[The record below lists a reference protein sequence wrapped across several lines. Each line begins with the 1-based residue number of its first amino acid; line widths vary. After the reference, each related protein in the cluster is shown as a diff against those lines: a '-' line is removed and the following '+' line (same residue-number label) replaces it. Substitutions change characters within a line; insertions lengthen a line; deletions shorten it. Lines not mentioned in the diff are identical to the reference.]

1 MEDIAAMEAG
11 LFSMNIAWEFNFT
24 AKEVLDPFSSEHTL
38 VIVMPDEGT
47 YVCVAVDSLSDSKVY
62 IPLVSGLSADTISK
76 MQQGI
81 SPFSV
86 DSSTLRDLDVSCLQE
101 QAQVRDSRI
110 TQVDMIVVDCSGSM
124 DSLAFSAAVD
134 RDMKRRDASQVLF
147 NMLVDKY
154 RALEISAEVGCILFG
169 SRIVTACDFTS
180 DLTQFETL
188 LGRANDMGGTEL
200 WRAIQT
206 AAQQLSARRR
216 TLVAAGRCT
225 PDCRFRILAVTDGED
240 SGSREAAAQ
249 ACRAESVILDAF
261 VLGTVDDRMLRG
273 LAHATGGHT
282 LEFRALQDATELFE
296 QAFVVDLSVRAPAEG
311 LPPLQPLSQFEDL
324 QRYPRVS
331 AKAAL
336 DMGRA
341 AAEASVRVAARA
353 AQAPASVSSA
363 ASAASSSGSV
373 QQSSASS
380 SSTSRSAASSR
391 RLAADIAELESN
403 AARLGVIAMG
413 TSDPATVALLLQ
425 GPAGSLLSEAFFVAV
440 LSVSADYP
448 FRGPQLRFASTL
460 FHPQIAGERMC
471 LDVSWS
477 PSNRLSSFVESLHAS
492 LETPDLS
499 SSINSWA
506 SSLYQSERP
515 VYLEQVRQAVALLT
529 LPAAQSVRSDW
540 RDTSAPRVA
549 AAAAAP

>member
-1 MEDIAAMEAG
+1 M
-11 LFSMNIAWEFNFT
+11 
-24 AKEVLDPFSSEHTL
+24 
-38 VIVMPDEGT
+38 
-47 YVCVAVDSLSDSKVY
+47 
-62 IPLVSGLSADTISK
+62 
-76 MQQGI
+76 
-81 SPFSV
+81 
-86 DSSTLRDLDVSCLQE
+86 R
-101 QAQVRDSRI
+101 
-110 TQVDMIVVDCSGSM
+110 
-124 DSLAFSAAVD
+124 

-188 LGRANDMGGTEL
+188 LGRAENMGGTEL
-200 WRAIQT
+200 WRAIET
-206 AAQQLSARRR
+206 AAQQLSARRH

-240 SGSREAAAQ
+240 SGSREAAAR

-261 VLGTVDDRMLRG
+261 VLGTVDDCMLRG
-273 LAHATGGHT
+273 LAHSTGGHT

-296 QAFVVDLSVRAPAEG
+296 QAFVVDLSARAPTEG
-311 LPPLQPLSQFEDL
+311 LPPVLPLSQFEDL

-341 AAEASVRVAARA
+341 AAEASVRAAARA
-353 AQAPASVSSA
+353 AQAPALGSGTIVSGSSSA
-363 ASAASSSGSV
+363 SAQHNSSPSSGST

-380 SSTSRSAASSR
+380 SSTVRSAASSR
-391 RLAADIAELESN
+391 RLAADIAELEAN
-403 AARLGVIAMG
+403 AARLGVVAMG
-413 TSDPATVALLLQ
+413 TSDPTTVALLLQ
-425 GPAGSLLSEAFFVAV
+425 GPAGSLLSEAFFVVV

-471 LDVSWS
+471 IDSSWS

-492 LETPDLS
+492 LESPDLS

-515 VYLEQVRQAVALLT
+515 VYLEQVRQAVSLLT
-529 LPAAQSVRSDW
+529 LPAAQSARSDW
-540 RDTSAPRVA
+540 CTGVAPI
-549 AAAAAP
+549 